1 MSMVEEKFKKLGV
14 ENAPGQELLQKG
26 VKLDL
31 KGEKIL
37 GEKIDFSHGDVDAHK
52 PLPNSLEL
60 FIEGFNKGG
69 IQAYTEYKGNKE
81 IREYI
86 AGKLSEYIKMNI
98 PADNLIITPG
108 TQGALFLVTGSLITR
123 GTKVSIVEPDYFA
136 NRKLVEF
143 FEGEIVSIELDYFN
157 VNEKKAGLNLKQ
169 LEEAFKSGVELFLF
183 SNPNNPTGVIYS
195 DEEITEIARLVNKY
209 NVTVIADELY
219 SRQIFDNREFY
230 HLITKNINQ
239 DKLITII
246 GPSKTE
252 SLSGFRLGIAYGSP
266 TIIKR
271 MEKLQAIT
279 TLRTAGYNQ
288 AVLKSWFSEPDGFM
302 KDRIEKHQAIRDNLI
317 EKFKTIDGVKIRK
330 TEAGSYIFPTLP
342 ELEVNL
348 GDFVKILRIYA
359 NVIVTPGTEFGKSFI
374 NSIRLN
380 FSQDEKKAAE
390 GVDRILEMIRRYKK

>member
-1 MSMVEEKFKKLGV
+1 M
-14 ENAPGQELLQKG
+14 
-26 VKLDL
+26 
-31 KGEKIL
+31 
-37 GEKIDFSHGDVDAHK
+37 
-52 PLPNSLEL
+52 
-60 FIEGFNKGG
+60 
-69 IQAYTEYKGNKE
+69 
-81 IREYI
+81 
-86 AGKLSEYIKMNI
+86 
-98 PADNLIITPG
+98 
-108 TQGALFLVTGSLITR
+108 
-123 GTKVSIVEPDYFA
+123 
-136 NRKLVEF
+136 
-143 FEGEIVSIELDYFN
+143 
-157 VNEKKAGLNLKQ
+157 
-169 LEEAFKSGVELFLF
+169 EEAFKSGVELFLF

-317 EKFKTIDGVKIRK
+317 EKFKTIDGIKIRK

>member
-81 IREYI
+81 IREYM

-98 PADNLIITPG
+98 PADNLIITP
-108 TQGALFLVTGSLITR
+108 LITR

-143 FEGEIVSIELDYFN
+143 FEGEIVPIELDYFN

>member
-279 TLRTAGYNQ
+279 TLRTAGYSQ

>member
-81 IREYI
+81 IREYM

-108 TQGALFLVTGSLITR
+108 TQGALFLATDSLITR

-143 FEGEIVSIELDYFN
+143 FEGEIVPIELDYFN

>member
-108 TQGALFLVTGSLITR
+108 TQGALFLATGSLITR

-302 KDRIEKHQAIRDNLI
+302 RDRIEKHQAIRDNLI

>member
-14 ENAPGQELLQKG
+14 ENAPGQESLQNE

-52 PLPNSLEL
+52 PLPNSLEF

-81 IREYI
+81 IREYV
-86 AGKLSEYIKMNI
+86 AEKLSEYIKMDI

-108 TQGALFLVTGSLITR
+108 TQGALFLATGSLITR
-123 GTKVSIVEPDYFA
+123 GTKVSIAEPDYFA

-143 FEGEIVSIELDYFN
+143 FEGEIVPIELDYFH

-195 DEEITEIARLVNKY
+195 DEEITEIARLANKY
-209 NVTVIADELY
+209 NVTIIADELY

-230 HLITKNINQ
+230 HLITK
-239 DKLITII
+239 KEL
-246 GPSKTE
+246 P
-252 SLSGFRLGIAYGSP
+252 
-266 TIIKR
+266 
-271 MEKLQAIT
+271 M
-279 TLRTAGYNQ
+279 
-288 AVLKSWFSEPDGFM
+288 VL
-302 KDRIEKHQAIRDNLI
+302 L
-317 EKFKTIDGVKIRK
+317 
-330 TEAGSYIFPTLP
+330 L
-342 ELEVNL
+342 
-348 GDFVKILRIYA
+348 
-359 NVIVTPGTEFGKSFI
+359 
-374 NSIRLN
+374 
-380 FSQDEKKAAE
+380 
-390 GVDRILEMIRRYKK
+390 